1 MNMIA
6 VSKLIDSLSE
16 KYCLLQTELDRL
28 EGLYNVLEDLKS
40 EYFDDVDRV
49 SVTVEFKDVFKQ
61 SVFKQRFDADKSRLL
76 RMVAADVHHTE
87 HYLKN
92 EVDRIKAGVI

>member
-16 KYCLLQTELDRL
+16 KYYLLQTELDRL

-40 EYFDDVDRV
+40 EYFDDVDQV
-49 SVTVEFKDVFKQ
+49 SVTVEFKDGFE
-61 SVFKQRFDADKSRLL
+61 QRFDADKSRLL